1 MHNIE
6 DINLVQTLG
15 VDFDYLMKLLLVLLN
30 LSLGTSFVPLVERGV
45 RRTQQRSSER
55 IYPEAED
62 QFRTW
67 PAGKYKKPAVA
78 RCKMT
83 T

>member
-1 MHNIE
+1 MYNIE

-15 VDFDYLMKLLLVLLN
+15 VDFDYLMKLQLVVLN

-55 IYPEAED
+55 IYPEEED

-67 PAGKYKKPAVA
+67 PAGK
-78 RCKMT
+78 
-83 T
+83 